1 MKYTLSCRMLIV
13 SSCCLLF
20 ASALLVA
27 PEARGQDMRLPLVAA
42 PPPMRFVP
50 RSERT
55 QLSGARDA
63 KARMRATIELAEL
76 RLSHAEELTASQQYD
91 AASAELGVYQGLVD
105 DAIFYLSELKAG
117 KDKMRDTYK
126 RLELALRAH
135 CSRIEAIRRITPS
148 EYAVNIKAICECTRN
163 ARVEALNGFYGDAV
177 IGEVSRED
185 AKSSGV
191 ETPKDSAPDSVKK
204 Q

>member
-1 MKYTLSCRMLIV
+1 MKSQLSCRMLVV

-20 ASALLVA
+20 ASALFVA
-27 PEARGQDMRLPLVAA
+27 PQALGQDMRLPLIAA
-42 PPPMRFVP
+42 PPPMKFVP
-50 RSERT
+50 RNERA
-55 QLSGARDA
+55 QLSSAHDA
-63 KARMRATIELAEL
+63 KSRTRAAIELAEA
-76 RLSHAEELTASQQYD
+76 RLSRAEELTATQQFE

-105 DAIFYLSELKAG
+105 DALYYLGELKTG

-163 ARVEALNGFYGDAV
+163 ARAQALNGFYGDTV
-177 IGEVSRED
+177 MGEVSRED
-185 AKSSGV
+185 EKVSGG
-191 ETPKDSAPDSVKK
+191 EIPKDSATGSVKK
-204 Q
+204 P